1 MRQIHRPQQKTD
13 PGFSAMV
20 EDLQRST
27 GRSILFSI
35 LTVCLAVFFFVV
47 ITSPFSWPFWL
58 VMGIALFSC
67 AASYLLLNRSIGV
80 SHLFLIAGLLFSIGL
95 AIWYFPVPEI
105 FLLYAFLPMLS
116 AVTVGWRAA
125 LFTEAAVLGMYL
137 FLSPHTPFAGDPGLY
152 FLFLAAGGALGALLG
167 WSSIR
172 SMFTVVSWSTYH
184 SDQAQQNMEEARR
197 HRGQMVQVLKD
208 LDLAYYRLE
217 RANAA
222 LAAAWSA
229 AEEAERFKTEFVT
242 NISHELR
249 TPLNLIVGFSE
260 MMLTSPESYDRM
272 PLPGPYRSD
281 LHSIFQSAQHLL
293 ALVDDIL
300 DLSRIEVGKITLNR
314 ADVDPVALVNETAAM
329 VTDYIQTKGLDL
341 RIEASPEIPAL
352 WIDPLR
358 IRQVMLNLLVNAAR
372 FTERGWI
379 RVAIAREGEN
389 VRVTV
394 TDTGKGI
401 PAQDIPKVFEAFRTT
416 EQPISAWHSGT
427 GLGLPI
433 SKKFVELH
441 RGQMGV
447 ESPPEGGTTFW
458 FSLPCIQTRVPKTVR
473 IESSTAPPPAA
484 YVLERILIMVSDDP
498 HRAGLIHRYLPEY
511 RIARVADL
519 AEGIALAMES
529 RADAI
534 LTDQPVGDFPGT
546 CEVPIIYCPLPNEH
560 REAIAR
566 GASDLLIKPV
576 SAAELMTS
584 VERLKGTV
592 RRVLI
597 ADEDPDL
604 ARLFRRMLRGRFE
617 DDQILEAYHG
627 EEVERLMG
635 AAHPDVLILSDAL
648 PGMEWKKYAGEG
660 AEKTAVILVSSGF
673 PIRAP
678 NPETGPLEIFNPGG
692 FLTSEALQIVQGI
705 LHVLAPG
712 RILPPSRESAPEAAP
727 VG

>member
-1 MRQIHRPQQKTD
+1 MWQIHNPQHKTD
-13 PGFSAMV
+13 LGFSAMV
-20 EDLQRST
+20 DDLRRST

-35 LTVCLAVFFFVV
+35 IAVCVTTFFTVV
-47 ITSPFSWPFWL
+47 ITSPFSWSFWL
-58 VMGIALFSC
+58 VMSIALFSC
-67 AASYLLLNRSIGV
+67 AASYLLLNRSIEI
-80 SHLFLIAGLLFSIGL
+80 SHIMLVAGLLASIGL
-95 AIWYFPVPEI
+95 AVWFFPIPEI
-105 FLLYAFLPMLS
+105 ILLAAFLPMLS
-116 AVTVGWRAA
+116 AVAIGWPAA
-125 LFTEAAVLGMYL
+125 LFTEAAVLGLYF
-137 FLSPHTPFAGDPGLY
+137 FLAPHTTLSGNPGLY
-152 FLFLAAGGALGALLG
+152 FLYLSAGGTLGVLLG

-172 SMFTVVSWSTYH
+172 SLFTVASWSTYH
-184 SDQAQQNMEEARR
+184 FEQAQQNIEEARR

-300 DLSRIEVGKITLNR
+300 DLSRIEVGKIVLNR
-314 ADVDPVALVNETAAM
+314 ADVDLVALVNETAAM
-329 VTDYIQTKGLDL
+329 VTDYIQTKGLEL

-379 RVAIAREGEN
+379 RVAMTREGEN

-401 PAQDIPKVFEAFRTT
+401 PAQDLPKVFEAFRTT

-458 FSLPCIQTRVPKTVR
+458 FSLPCVQTRVPKPAR
-473 IESSTAPPPAA
+473 IESSAAPADG

-534 LTDQPVGDFPGT
+534 LTDRPVGDYPSG
-546 CEVPIIYCPLPNEH
+546 CDIPILYCPLPNEH
-560 REAIAR
+560 REAIAL
-566 GASDLLIKPV
+566 GASDLLVKPV
-576 SAAELMTS
+576 SSAELLAS

-604 ARLFRRMLRGRFE
+604 ARLFRRMLRGQFE

-627 EEVERLMG
+627 EEVERLME
-635 AAHPDVLILSDAL
+635 AAHPDLLILSDAL

-678 NPETGPLEIFNPGG
+678 DPGTGRLEIFNPGG

-712 RILPPSRESAPEAAP
+712 RILPPSTESAPEAAP
-727 VG
+727 AG

>member
-1 MRQIHRPQQKTD
+1 MWQIHKPQQKTN

-35 LTVCLAVFFFVV
+35 LAVCLTAFFTVV
-47 ITSPFSWPFWL
+47 ITSPFSWHFWL

-67 AASYLLLNRSIGV
+67 AASYFLLNRSIGV
-80 SHLFLIAGLLFSIGL
+80 SHFILIAGLLASIGL
-95 AIWYFPVPEI
+95 AVWYFPVPEI
-105 FLLYAFLPMLS
+105 VLLCAFLPMLS
-116 AVTVGWRAA
+116 AVTVGWQAA
-125 LFTEAAVLGMYL
+125 LFTEAAVLGLYF
-137 FLSPHTPFAGDPGLY
+137 FLSPHTAAVGNPGLT
-152 FLFLAAGGALGALLG
+152 FLYLAAGGALGTLLG

-184 SDQAQQNMEEARR
+184 FDQAQQNMEEARR

-300 DLSRIEVGKITLNR
+300 DLSRIEVGKIILNR
-314 ADVDPVALVNETAAM
+314 ADVDLVALVNETAAM
-329 VTDYIQTKGLDL
+329 VTDYIQTKGLEL

-379 RVAIAREGEN
+379 RVGLAREGEN

-401 PAQDIPKVFEAFRTT
+401 PAQDLPKVFEAFRTT

-458 FSLPCIQTRVPKTVR
+458 FSLPCVQTRVPKSAR
-473 IESSTAPPPAA
+473 IESSAAPADG
-484 YVLERILIMVSDDP
+484 YVLDRILIMVSDDP

-534 LTDQPVGDFPGT
+534 LTDRPVAVFPSG
-546 CEVPIIYCPLPNEH
+546 CEIPILYCPLPNEH
-560 REAIAR
+560 REAIAL
-566 GASDLLIKPV
+566 GASDLLVKPV
-576 SAAELMTS
+576 SAAELLTS

-604 ARLFRRMLRGRFE
+604 ARLFRRMLRGQFE

-627 EEVERLMG
+627 EEVERLME
-635 AAHPDVLILSDAL
+635 AAHPDLLILSDAL

-660 AEKTAVILVSSGF
+660 TEKTAVILVSSGF

-678 NPETGPLEIFNPGG
+678 SPETGPLEIFNPGG

-727 VG
+727 VV

>member
-1 MRQIHRPQQKTD
+1 MWQIYKPRQKSD
-13 PGFSAMV
+13 KGFSAIV

-27 GRSILFSI
+27 GRSILGSI
-35 LTVCLAVFFFVV
+35 LAACLIAFFAVI
-47 ITSPFSWPFWL
+47 ITFPFSWNFWL
-58 VMGIALFSC
+58 VMGIVFFSC
-67 AASYLLLNRSIGV
+67 AASYLVLNRSIGI
-80 SHLFLIAGLLFSIGL
+80 SHLLLIAGLISAIGL
-95 AIWYFPVPEI
+95 ARYFFPIPEI
-105 FLLYAFLPMLS
+105 VLLCAFLPMLS
-116 AVTVGWRAA
+116 AVTVGWPAA
-125 LFTEAAVLGMYL
+125 LFTEAAVLAFF
-137 FLSPHTPFAGDPGLY
+137 FLLPSHGADSGNPGLY
-152 FLFLAAGGALGALLG
+152 FLYLAAGGTLGALLG

-172 SMFTVVSWSTYH
+172 SLFTVVSWSTYH
-184 SDQAQQNMEEARR
+184 FDQAQQNMEEARR
-197 HRGQMVQVLKD
+197 HRGHMAQMLKD

-260 MMLTSPESYDRM
+260 MMLTSPESYDRI

-300 DLSRIEVGKITLNR
+300 DLSRIEVGKIILNR
-314 ADVDPVALVNETAAM
+314 ADVDLVALVNETAAM
-329 VTDYIQTKGLDL
+329 VSDYIRTKGLDL
-341 RIEASPEIPAL
+341 RIESSPEIPAL

-379 RVAIAREGEN
+379 RIAISREGEN

-447 ESPPEGGTTFW
+447 ESPAGGGTTFW
-458 FSLPCIQTRVPKTVR
+458 FTLPCVQTRVSKTAR
-473 IESSTAPPPAA
+473 MESSAPPTAA
-484 YVLERILIMVSDDP
+484 YVLERILIVVSDDP

-519 AEGIALAMES
+519 QEGIALAAES
-529 RADAI
+529 HADAI
-534 LTDQPVGDFPGT
+534 LTDRPVPEPSPSSD
-546 CEVPIIYCPLPNEH
+546 VPIVSCPLPNEH
-560 REAIAR
+560 REAISL
-566 GASDLLIKPV
+566 GAADLLVKPV
-576 SAAELMTS
+576 SAAELLTS
-584 VERLKGTV
+584 VDRLKKTIQ
-592 RRVLI
+592 RVLI

-604 ARLFRRMLRGRFE
+604 ARLFRRMLRGRF
-617 DDQILEAYHG
+617 DDDKILEAYHG
-627 EEVERLMG
+627 EEVERLIG
-635 AAHPDVLILSDAL
+635 AANPDLLILSDGL
-648 PGMEWKKYAGEG
+648 PGMEWKKHAG
-660 AEKTAVILVSSGF
+660 AEKPAVILVSSSL
-673 PIRAP
+673 PVRAP
-678 NPETGPLEIFNPGG
+678 GSESGPLEIYNPGG

-712 RILPPSRESAPEAAP
+712 RILPPATEPAPEAAP
-727 VG
+727 AG

>member
-1 MRQIHRPQQKTD
+1 MWQIYRPQQKTD
-13 PGFSAMV
+13 LGFSATV

-27 GRSILFSI
+27 ERSILFSI
-35 LTVCLAVFFFVV
+35 LAVCLLAFFAVV
-47 ITSPFSWPFWL
+47 ITSPFSWHFWL
-58 VMGIALFSC
+58 VMSIALFSC
-67 AASYLLLNRSIGV
+67 AASYLLLNRSIWI
-80 SHLFLIAGLLFSIGL
+80 SHFILIAGLLSSIGL
-95 AIWYFPVPEI
+95 AMGFFPIPEI
-105 FLLYAFLPMLS
+105 ILLCAFLPMLS
-116 AVTVGWRAA
+116 AVTVGWQAA
-125 LFTEAAVLGMYL
+125 VFTEAAVLGL
-137 FLSPHTPFAGDPGLY
+137 FFFLPTHGPGYGNPGLY
-152 FLFLAAGGALGALLG
+152 FLFLAAGGTLGALLG

-172 SMFTVVSWSTYH
+172 SMFTIVSWSTYH
-184 SDQAQQNMEEARR
+184 FDQAQQNMEEARR

-208 LDLAYYRLE
+208 LDLAYYRVE

-300 DLSRIEVGKITLNR
+300 DLSRIEVGKIILNR
-314 ADVDPVALVNETAAM
+314 ADVDLVALVNETAAM
-329 VTDYIQTKGLDL
+329 VTDYIQTKGLEL
-341 RIEASPEIPAL
+341 RIESSPEIPAL

-379 RVAIAREGEN
+379 RVAISREGEN

-447 ESPPEGGTTFW
+447 ESPAGGGTTFW
-458 FSLPCIQTRVPKTVR
+458 FTLPCVQTRTAKTAR
-473 IESSTAPPPAA
+473 MESSATPTPA
-484 YVLERILIMVSDDP
+484 YILERILIVVSDDP
-498 HRAGLIHRYLPEY
+498 HRTGLIHRYLPEY
-511 RIARVADL
+511 RIARVSNL
-519 AEGIALAMES
+519 QEGIALASES
-529 RADAI
+529 HADAI
-534 LTDQPVGDFPGT
+534 LTDRPVPDPSPLSD
-546 CEVPIIYCPLPNEH
+546 VPIVFCPLPNEH
-560 REAIAR
+560 REAIAL
-566 GASDLLIKPV
+566 GAADLLVKPV
-576 SAAELMTS
+576 SSTELLNS
-584 VERLKGTV
+584 LDRLKDPIQ
-592 RRVLI
+592 RVLI

-604 ARLFRRMLRGRFE
+604 ARLFRRMLRGRF
-617 DDQILEAYHG
+617 DDDKILEAYHG
-627 EEVERLMG
+627 EEVDRLIG
-635 AAHPDVLILSDAL
+635 AADPDLLILSDGL
-648 PGMEWKKYAGEG
+648 PGMEWKKYAGAG
-660 AEKTAVILVSSGF
+660 VKKPAVILVSSNL

-678 NPETGPLEIFNPGG
+678 SSESGPLEIFNPGG

-712 RILPPSRESAPEAAP
+712 RILPPATEPAPEAAP
-727 VG
+727 AG